1 MAMSWHSLFVQGGRD
16 FESLKEFVQSTLLTS
31 RDGRDDRF

>member
-1 MAMSWHSLFVQGGRD
+1 MTWWWWLVQGGRD
-16 FESLKEFVQSTLLTS
+16 FESLKEFVESTLLLTS